1 MAKADIEGHLPYA
14 NGQQTNRT
22 SNMSTQ
28 NLHAN
33 VTLDMRG
40 LTCPAPLIGAKRVVD
55 DLKKEQILL
64 LISDCPGTKDDLFA
78 WAEQT
83 RNDVLRTQAMPD
95 GGTGYYI
102 KKGRGAEREAN
113 VILDIRGVHCPGPI
127 VEAKKLLNGMSTG
140 EILKLVSNCPG
151 IRSDIVG
158 WAGMTDV
165 KIIDTVEAAAGEY
178 EFFLQK
184 G

>member
-1 MAKADIEGHLPYA
+1 M
-14 NGQQTNRT
+14 N
-22 SNMSTQ
+22 TQ

-33 VTLDMRG
+33 IKLDMRG
-40 LTCPAPLIGAKRVVD
+40 LTCPAPLLGAKRVVD
-55 DLKKEQILL
+55 DLKNEQILL
-64 LISDCPGTKDDLFA
+64 LISDCPGTRDDLFA

-83 RNDVLRTQAMPD
+83 HNNVLKTEAMPD

-102 KKGRGAEREAN
+102 KKGQGAAHKAN
-113 VILDIRGVHCPGPI
+113 VILDIRGVVCPGPI
-127 VEAKKLLNGMSTG
+127 VEAKKLLNGMNSG

-158 WAGMTDV
+158 WAGMTGV
-165 KIIDTVEAAAGEY
+165 KILSTIEISSGEY

>member
-1 MAKADIEGHLPYA
+1 M
-14 NGQQTNRT
+14 N
-22 SNMSTQ
+22 TQ

-33 VTLDMRG
+33 IKLDMRG

-55 DLKKEQILL
+55 DLKSEQVLL
-64 LISDCPGTKDDLFA
+64 LISDCPGTKDDLFS

-83 RNDVLRTQAMPD
+83 HNDVLKTEAMPD

-102 KKGRGAEREAN
+102 MKGKGTTLKAN
-113 VILDIRGVHCPGPI
+113 VILDIRGVLCPGPI
-127 VEAKKLLNGMSTG
+127 VEAKKLLNGMNTG
-140 EILKLVSNCPG
+140 ETLKLVSNCPG

-158 WAGMTDV
+158 WANMTHV
-165 KIIDTVEAAAGEY
+165 KIIGTVEVAAGEY
-178 EFFLQK
+178 EFFIQK

>member
-1 MAKADIEGHLPYA
+1 M
-14 NGQQTNRT
+14 N
-22 SNMSTQ
+22 SQ

-33 VTLDMRG
+33 IKLDMRG
-40 LTCPAPLIGAKRVVD
+40 LTCPAPLLGAKRVVD

-64 LISDCPGTKDDLFA
+64 LISDCPGTRDDLFA

-83 RNDVLRTQAMPD
+83 HNKVLKTEAMPD

-102 KKGRGAEREAN
+102 KKGQGAAHKAN
-113 VILDIRGVHCPGPI
+113 VILDIRGVLCPGPI
-127 VEAKKLLNGMSTG
+127 VEAKKLLNGMNSG

-158 WAGMTDV
+158 WAEQTGVRML
-165 KIIDTVEAAAGEY
+165 DTIEVSSGEY

>member
-1 MAKADIEGHLPYA
+1 M
-14 NGQQTNRT
+14 N
-22 SNMSTQ
+22 TQ

-33 VTLDMRG
+33 VKLDLRG
-40 LTCPAPLIGAKRVVD
+40 LTCPAPLLGAKRVVD
-55 DLKKEQILL
+55 DLKNEQVLL
-64 LISDCPGTKDDLFA
+64 LISDCPGTRDDLFA

-83 RNDVLRTQAMPD
+83 HNNVLKTEAMPD

-102 KKGRGAEREAN
+102 KKGKGAPRKAN
-113 VILDIRGVHCPGPI
+113 VILDIRGVVCPGPI
-127 VEAKKLLNGMSTG
+127 VEAKKLLNGMSSG

-158 WAGMTDV
+158 WADMTGV
-165 KIIDTVEAAAGEY
+165 KILDTIEVSAGEY

>member
-1 MAKADIEGHLPYA
+1 M
-14 NGQQTNRT
+14 N
-22 SNMSTQ
+22 TQ
-28 NLHAN
+28 NLLPDIK
-33 VTLDMRG
+33 LDMRG
-40 LTCPAPLIGAKRVVD
+40 LTCPAPLIGAKSVVD

-64 LISDCPGTKDDLFA
+64 LISDCPGTQDDLFA

-83 RNDVLRTQAMPD
+83 NNKVFKTEAMPD

-102 KKGRGAEREAN
+102 MKGKGAECKAN
-113 VILDIRGVHCPGPI
+113 VILDIRGVLCPGPI
-127 VEAKKLLNGMSTG
+127 IEAKKLLNGMNPG

-158 WAGMTDV
+158 WASMTDI
-165 KIIDTVEAAAGEY
+165 KIIDTVEVAAGEY

>member
-1 MAKADIEGHLPYA
+1 M
-14 NGQQTNRT
+14 N
-22 SNMSTQ
+22 TQ

-33 VTLDMRG
+33 IRLDMRG
-40 LTCPAPLIGAKRVVD
+40 LTCPAPLLGAKRVVD
-55 DLKKEQILL
+55 DLKNEQVLL
-64 LISDCPGTKDDLFA
+64 LISDCPGTRDDLFA

-83 RNDVLRTQAMPD
+83 RNNVLGTEAMPD

-102 KKGRGAEREAN
+102 MKGKGVTYKAN
-113 VILDIRGVHCPGPI
+113 VILDIRGVVCPGPI
-127 VEAKKLLNGMSTG
+127 VEAKKLLNGMNTG

-158 WAGMTDV
+158 WASMTSV
-165 KIIDTVEAAAGEY
+165 KILDTIEVSSGEY

-184 G
+184 A

>member
-1 MAKADIEGHLPYA
+1 MM
-14 NGQQTNRT
+14 
-22 SNMSTQ
+22 SNK
-28 NLHAN
+28 NLHPN
-33 VTLDMRG
+33 VKLDLRG
-40 LTCPAPLIGAKRVVD
+40 LTCPAPLLGAKRVVD

-83 RNDVLRTQAMPD
+83 HNDVLKTETMPD

-102 KKGRGAEREAN
+102 MKGKGAEQKAN
-113 VILDIRGVHCPGPI
+113 VLLDIRGVLCPGPI
-127 VEAKKLLNGMSTG
+127 VEAKKLLNGMNSG

-158 WAGMTDV
+158 WAEMTHV
-165 KIIDTVEAAAGEY
+165 KILSTVEVAACEY
-178 EFFLQK
+178 ELFLQK

>member
-1 MAKADIEGHLPYA
+1 
-14 NGQQTNRT
+14 
-22 SNMSTQ
+22 
-28 NLHAN
+28 
-33 VTLDMRG
+33 
-40 LTCPAPLIGAKRVVD
+40 
-55 DLKKEQILL
+55 LKTE
-64 LISDCPGTKDDLFA
+64 
-78 WAEQT
+78 
-83 RNDVLRTQAMPD
+83 AMPD

-102 KKGRGAEREAN
+102 LKGKGAEKKAN

-127 VEAKKLLNGMSTG
+127 VEAKKLLNGMNSG

-158 WAGMTDV
+158 WASMTHV
-165 KIIDTVEAAAGEY
+165 KIIGTIEVAAGEY